1 MTRTSHPRAVTVRLL
16 ATESLEAYA
25 TKALDADT
33 VLAGVTK
40 AAADGFYLYR
50 HTADRPVNLQ
60 DTKAGKAL
68 CVRLNAEG
76 FGVEWVARMV
86 TARESGCGADLLTF
100 DLLVNW

>member
-1 MTRTSHPRAVTVRLL
+1 MTRATYPRAVTVRLL
-16 ATESLEAYA
+16 ATESLETYA
-25 TKALDADT
+25 TKALAPDA
-33 VLAGVTK
+33 VLAGITK

-68 CVRLNAEG
+68 CKLLNAEG

-86 TARESGCGADLLTF
+86 TARESSCGADLLTF